1 VGVASYLNNRSLG
14 INSLLSKEHSMNF
27 GELFSFD
34 KMITPV
40 IIRVIYILG
49 LIANAIAALVALI
62 GSFTT
67 GSATGILVGLI
78 AAAAI
83 LVLGS
88 LMIRVYCE
96 LLILAFKIY
105 DELKAIRTGT
115 PPPGHVSG
123 FPVIPAPGTPHSPGS
138 PHAQG

>member
-1 VGVASYLNNRSLG
+1 MNLG
-14 INSLLSKEHSMNF
+14 EM
-27 GELFSFD
+27 FSFD

-40 IIRVIYILG
+40 IIQVIYILG
-49 LIANAIAALVALI
+49 LIVNAIAALVALI

-78 AAAAI
+78 VSAAI

-115 PPPGHVSG
+115 PPADHVSG
-123 FPVIPAPGTPHSPGS
+123 FPVSPTSSAPGAT
-138 PHAQG
+138 HA